1 MLADVSA
8 TRLTELAVDE
18 PFLAHLDEL
27 AAERRAYLEGA
38 GWFASSY
45 GSAAL
50 GGVAYF
56 SMEFGLGEA
65 LPLYAGGLGVLPGD
79 FLKTASDL
87 GVPVIGIGLRRF
99 LAHSGSRDLTQ
110 IKPSKAGRRFSS
122 PGQLALVP
130 AV

>member
-1 MLADVSA
+1 MWTKRHVCDALRCASS
-8 TRLTELAVDE
+8 
-18 PFLAHLDEL
+18 
-27 AAERRAYLEGA
+27 EGLS
-38 GWFASSY
+38 GSSY

-50 GGVAYF
+50 GGIAYF